1 MSLPGTYIHL
11 KKNNSIAEAIVPFPD
26 PFGFTCTQTW
36 FYPLKELFDGLKG
49 IIQETAEAT
58 GEVGAMISGGIEA
71 LSMGMRLFGTQLFN
85 TAFQARAWEK
95 EEPVSLGVNLKFFFG
110 MKEKW
115 SGKDEVY
122 NPIMQLM
129 GSSVPQKSST
139 KVDIITAPGP
149 NAFDVYGFYADSLF
163 SFLKPNAMGQKI
175 KDAQSASQV
184 LKKEDIGIELPTA
197 HRIAPTN
204 LWNLSVGYSTDGTK
218 IEIPFFK
225 LSNLIMVTSGFT
237 FSPEVDENGYP
248 INGTFKAD
256 LSSQTLI
263 LSSDFYEQDLYKKG
277 TKPIET
283 E

>member
-11 KKNNSIAEAIVPFPD
+11 KKNGSDAEVIVPFPD

-49 IIQETAEAT
+49 IIQETAEGT
-58 GEVGAMISGGIEA
+58 GGVGAIVSGGIEA
-71 LSMGMRLFGTQLFN
+71 ISMGMRLFGTQLFN

-110 MKEKW
+110 MNDKW
-115 SGKDEVY
+115 NGKDEVY
-122 NPIMQLM
+122 NPIIKLM
-129 GSSVPQKSST
+129 GSSVPQKGSA
-139 KVDIITAPGP
+139 KIDLITAPGP
-149 NAFDVYGFYADSLF
+149 NAFDVYGFYANSLF
-163 SFLKPNAMGQKI
+163 SFMKPDALGK
-175 KDAQSASQV
+175 KVTEAQSASQV
-184 LKKEDIGIELPTA
+184 LKNENTEIKLPKA
-197 HRIAPTN
+197 NDNAPAN
-204 LWNLSVGYSTDGTK
+204 LWNLSVGYSVDGTK

-263 LSSDFYEQDLYKKG
+263 LSSDFYGQDLYIKG
-277 TKPIET
+277 NTK
-283 E
+283 